1 MGNVSISG
9 TSRVYLRTSFVQY
22 LYLWHV
28 FEVPSNITFAG
39 YVDDNTPYTYSSN
52 MQTMLTNLHEAIE
65 KLFQL
70 FSMNHPIANVDKSH
84 LLTSSKTATDIYH
97 HMPQF
102 RMKRVKLL
110 EMTLEGRL
118 NFDFNIYTL
127 KKKRP
132 VRNVM
137 LWLE

>member
-9 TSRVYLRTSFVQY
+9 TSRVYLRTSFVQIY
-22 LYLWHV
+22 IWHV
-28 FEVPSNITFAG
+28 FEVPSKITFAG

-127 KKKRP
+127 KKKGQ
-132 VRNVM
+132 
-137 LWLE
+137 